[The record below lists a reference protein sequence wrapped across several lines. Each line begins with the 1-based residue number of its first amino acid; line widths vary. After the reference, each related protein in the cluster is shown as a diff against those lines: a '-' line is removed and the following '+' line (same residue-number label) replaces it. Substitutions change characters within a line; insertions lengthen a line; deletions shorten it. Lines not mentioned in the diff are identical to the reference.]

1 MASPRRRGVESS
13 QTRALLLDAAEK
25 LMAEEGY
32 PAVTTRRLSARV
44 GVSNQLVHYYF
55 RTMDDLF
62 VSLIR
67 RRAEI
72 NLRRLMQALAA
83 DNPLRA
89 IWQLNSDP
97 NVAGLAVEIM
107 ALTNHRK
114 TVGREVARQS
124 EQLRALM
131 TEALAR
137 ILTDHGFKPEQYP
150 PTCLAILF
158 DTLPRN
164 LKMET
169 ALNVSMG
176 HEEMT
181 RLVERFFA
189 RFDRTRRRASR
200 TRVRQAP

>member
-1 MASPRRRGVESS
+1 MASSRRRGVESS

-72 NLRRLMQALAA
+72 NLRRLMQALTA

-114 TVGREVARQS
+114 TVGKEVARQS

-137 ILTDHGFKPEQYP
+137 ILTDHGVKPEQYSP
-150 PTCLAILF
+150 ICLAILF

-164 LKMET
+164 LKIET

-181 RLVERFFA
+181 QLVERFFG
-189 RFDRTRRRASR
+189 RFDRTRRPTSRAR
-200 TRVRQAP
+200 KHQGP